1 MNEPQRYSGPE
12 LGPLLRKVR
21 DELGE
26 DAAIVEANKVR
37 SGGVAGFFTNEHY
50 EVVADKR
57 TGVTSTQ
64 DGGTRSPAVGPGPQ
78 GAPVSESRA
87 GSLDGR
93 AQDPPAGHT
102 SIQHALLERAEHVS
116 TQEYLS
122 RAAESDSISL
132 GGDDFDSVLNHFL
145 DDDTVQLEARPDH
158 RRRRTDSPRQPPP
171 THRIDVARI
180 EQETPYQPGRLE
192 PGHPEAPA
200 WEPIQDESPR
210 QDPPRHSP
218 PQDESP
224 RQDPPRHDPP
234 RHDRPD
240 FERPGPDQ
248 VFVDSP
254 GDDPVREDRPPP
266 DQFRLDSPRDDRV
279 GEDQP
284 SHDQRPQVTTPNRDV
299 PQTAPRP
306 QRQMPTG
313 SPSSGRRSLL
323 WRSML
328 SARGWQCPTV
338 AGARVAWFIGPYA
351 DVTSVE
357 RRFGPR
363 EPHDIMHLS
372 PEQDLGPRW
381 ATTNS
386 FDEALE
392 RCRRWRRM
400 NVAGSIVVDYPA
412 DEFDPQL
419 LAELSLDQCDAVH
432 LVTDNLDRM
441 EALIDL
447 CHFAPVP
454 AMVDLIEAPP
464 SSMIG
469 AALDAGLPIASILGM
484 EMTPQLIVAIR
495 IDAVHGEGGES
506 GHG

>member
-1 MNEPQRYSGPE
+1 MNEPQHYSGPE

-50 EVVADKR
+50 EVVADRR
-57 TGVTSTQ
+57 TGATTTQ
-64 DGGTRSPAVGPGPQ
+64 DGGTRSPGTGPAPQ
-78 GAPVSESRA
+78 VSPVPESRA
-87 GSLDGR
+87 GSLEGR
-93 AQDPPAGHT
+93 AQEPATGNT
-102 SIQHALLERAEHVS
+102 SIQNALLERAEHVS

-122 RAAESDSISL
+122 RVAESDSISL
-132 GGDDFDSVLNHFL
+132 GGNDFDSVLNHYL
-145 DDDTVQLEARPDH
+145 DDDTVQIEARPEH

-171 THRIDVARI
+171 THRIDVPRV
-180 EQETPYQPGRLE
+180 EQETPYRPARLE
-192 PGHPEAPA
+192 PGLPEAPA
-200 WEPIQDESPR
+200 WEP
-210 QDPPRHSP
+210 
-218 PQDESP
+218 PQDDSS
-224 RQDPPRHDPP
+224 RHDPP

-240 FERPGPDQ
+240 FERPDDDQ
-248 VFVDSP
+248 TRVDSP
-254 GDDPVREDRPPP
+254 GDDRVREDRPPR
-266 DQFRLDSPRDDRV
+266 DQVRVDPLGDDRV
-279 GEDQP
+279 REDQSP
-284 SHDQRPQVTTPNRDV
+284 HEQPPDDQPEQDKRPQVSTQNRDV
-299 PQTAPRP
+299 PQVPAKP
-306 QRQMPTG
+306 QRQQPTG
-313 SPSSGRRSLL
+313 RPNSGRRSLL
-323 WRSML
+323 WRAML

-351 DVTSVE
+351 AATSVE

-363 EPHDIMHLS
+363 EPHDVMHLS

-392 RCRRWRRM
+392 RCRRWRQLDI
-400 NVAGSIVVDYPA
+400 AGSIVVDYPA

-419 LAELSLDQCDAVH
+419 LTELSLDQCDAVH

-441 EALIDL
+441 EALVDL

-464 SSMIG
+464 SSKIG

-495 IDAVHGEGGES
+495 IDAAHGEGGGG